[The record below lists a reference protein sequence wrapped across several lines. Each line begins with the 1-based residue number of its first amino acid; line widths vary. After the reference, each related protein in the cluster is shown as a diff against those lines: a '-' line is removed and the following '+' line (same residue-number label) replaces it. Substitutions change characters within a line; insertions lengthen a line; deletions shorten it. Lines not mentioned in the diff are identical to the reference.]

1 MLALSFLNP
10 MLLWAVPL
18 AAVPIVIHLLN
29 RRRFREVRWAA
40 MEYLLKALERNRK
53 RLRMEQWLVL
63 LLRTL
68 AVMLLVMLVSRPQL
82 GGGITS
88 TVAHHIVLLDDTASM
103 RQRSGSVS
111 LFDKAQDQVR
121 TLAQKLAA
129 LRAGDLVSIVR
140 ASKTNEPDLW
150 AQRIGEGLERR
161 VGQLLAEQR
170 CGDGTAD
177 LGAALTALRARALAT
192 KESSRTDYYVA
203 SDLRS
208 CDWLS
213 DDGKPRPTVVQ
224 FMAQMDASVEHVHA
238 MGIGSR
244 DADNLAVTAV
254 RCVDRMAIAGVPV
267 ELAVDVQ
274 NFGLDATQAGE
285 LSVEMDGK
293 SRVTRP
299 LPPLAPGERASI
311 PVVHTF
317 FNGGDHRVEASFA
330 PVDHYLVDDRR
341 TLALPV
347 QSASRV
353 LLVDGEPDDGSED
366 GGETMFL
373 QAALD
378 PGGDQPSGVAVEVVA
393 ETALGEVDFAPFDM
407 VWLCN
412 APAPSPSIVEKLE
425 KFVAAGGGLA
435 IFLGAQVDP
444 TRYVETMWKG
454 GKGLLPLPIGDIA
467 GDPDRREHVVLTD
480 KNHPV
485 CGKIGDVLQ
494 LLVDSTVLVK
504 RYLTIQEEP
513 SSGAAIVARMRDADG
528 PPAIVTRTF
537 GSGGGEVVL
546 FAFAADKRWSNW
558 PDTDVNVVMAHQ
570 VHRFASKPRELA
582 SNNLDPAGVFR
593 LALDPGSY
601 QNDVRILAFAE
612 DGEERTLTA
621 RIPEA
626 AATPEGAVGAN
637 TANGTAPAQPAA
649 PQTLEVVV
657 PMAELHSL
665 GGYEAKLMLHSG
677 AEESRVFAR
686 NVDVG
691 ESRLVRMLP
700 QDFARAFPQ
709 ELQPRVTFLDE
720 GGGLLRGE
728 GEGEMWRL
736 LGAGMLLALLL
747 ETLLAWRFGRR

>member
-10 MLLWAVPL
+10 MLLWAAPL

-40 MEYLLKALERNRK
+40 MEQLLKALERNRK

-63 LLRTL
+63 MLRTL
-68 AVMLLVMLVSRPQL
+68 AVLLLAMLVSRPQL
-82 GGGITS
+82 GGGLVSAVT
-88 TVAHHIVLLDDTASM
+88 HHVVVVDDSASM

-111 LFDKAQDQVR
+111 LFDKAQDQAR
-121 TLAQKLAA
+121 ELAKKLATS
-129 LRAGDLVSIVR
+129 RGGDLVSIVR
-140 ASKTNEPDLW
+140 ASRANEPDLW

-161 VGQLLAEQR
+161 VGQVLAEQR
-170 CGDGTAD
+170 CGDAAVD
-177 LGAALTALRARALAT
+177 LGASMSAVRARAVAQ
-192 KESSRTDYYVA
+192 KETSRVDYYVVG
-203 SDLRS
+203 DMRS
-208 CDWLS
+208 CDWLA
-213 DDGKPRPTVVQ
+213 DDGKPRASVVQ
-224 FMAQMDASVEHVHA
+224 FLAQIDTDDERVHA
-238 MGIGSR
+238 MGVGSR

-267 ELAVDVQ
+267 ELAIDVQ
-274 NFGLDATQAGE
+274 NLGLDATQAGE

-317 FNGGDHRVEASFA
+317 FGGGDHRVEASFA
-330 PVDHYLVDDRR
+330 AVDHYLVDDRR

-347 QSASRV
+347 ADASRV
-353 LLVDGEPDDGSED
+353 LLVDGEPGDGSD
-366 GGETMFL
+366 DDGETMFL

-393 ETALGEVDFAPFDM
+393 ETSFVEVDLAPFDM

-412 APAPSPSIVEKLE
+412 APAPSPAVVDKLE
-425 KFVAAGGGLA
+425 KFVAGGGGLA
-435 IFLGAQVDP
+435 IFVGSQVDP
-444 TRYVETMWKG
+444 ARYVETMWKG
-454 GKGLLPLPIGDIA
+454 GKGLLPLPLGEIA
-467 GDPDRREHVVLTD
+467 GDPDRREHVALVD
-480 KNHPV
+480 RNHPI
-485 CGKIGDVLQ
+485 CGKLGDVLQ
-494 LLVDSTVLVK
+494 LLVDSAVLVK
-504 RYLTIQEEP
+504 RYLTIQDEP
-513 SSGAAIVARMRDADG
+513 SIGAAVLARMRDSDG

-546 FAFAADKRWSNW
+546 FAFSADKQWSNW
-558 PDTDVNVVMAHQ
+558 PDTDANVVMAHQ
-570 VHRFASKPRELA
+570 THRFASKPREIA
-582 SNNLDPAGVFR
+582 SKNLDPTGSFR
-593 LALDPGSY
+593 LSLDPGSY
-601 QNDVRILAFAE
+601 QNDVRIVAFAE

-621 RIPEA
+621 RMPEA
-626 AATPEGAVGAN
+626 SAA
-637 TANGTAPAQPAA
+637 AA
-649 PQTLEVVV
+649 PGTTQATSAQLELVV
-657 PMAELHSL
+657 PMSELHSL

-686 NVDVG
+686 NPDVA

-700 QDFARAFPQ
+700 QDFTRAYPQ
-709 ELQPRVTFLDE
+709 ELHARVTFLDE
-720 GGGLLRGE
+720 AGGLLRGE
-728 GEGEMWRL
+728 GEGELWRV